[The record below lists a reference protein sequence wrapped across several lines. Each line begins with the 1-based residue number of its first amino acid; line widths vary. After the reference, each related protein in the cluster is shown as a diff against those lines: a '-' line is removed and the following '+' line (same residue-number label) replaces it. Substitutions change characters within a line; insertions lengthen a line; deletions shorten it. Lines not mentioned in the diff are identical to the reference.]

1 MIGPLTDDLI
11 YSIEKYGLELFYG
24 GHTVVMVTTFF
35 IIIYILDH
43 GMPLCHLH

>member
-11 YSIEKYGLELFYG
+11 YSIEKYGLEPFYG
-24 GHTVVMVTTFF
+24 GHTVVV
-35 IIIYILDH
+35 ILDH